1 MCGICGVL
9 GEPAHWSSA
18 QGRLR
23 LAQPANAR
31 AERASV
37 GFGAGGGDGCG
48 CPGPPARGLSGHA
61 WSGCSTALRAPAT
74 CRSATGRAA
83 RTWLPAPPAG
93 RNWCHRWPRCG
104 WRSIG
109 SAALWCCPP
118 GIGGRDR
125 PPVGAGGAG
134 ARSARRRCDRSAG
147 AWVAEPASGRRGTEP
162 ASGRQGAEPA
172 SGRRRVARGA
182 RNRWGRLM
190 DSRLPVNVL
199 TGFLGSGKTSLLNR
213 LLRDPAFSHCA
224 VLINEFGTIGI
235 DHHLVEAVD
244 GDLVLLS
251 SGCVCCT
258 IRGDLRA
265 AIRGLYERRERG
277 AVAPF
282 TRLLI
287 ETTGLADPTPV
298 LATVMH
304 DPVLRAHLRAGN
316 VITTV
321 DAVHAHGQLERH
333 PQSRKQ
339 VAVAD
344 RLGGRWWM
352 GRACSARTCFRS
364 RARARNSGAGWMPRG
379 NAATP
384 RCSMAA
390 RMAASNLLCWSRATM
405 STGWRSAC
413 GCPCCCTATARRCCA
428 SRA

>member
-23 LAQPANAR
+23 LAMPASAR
-31 AERASV
+31 AERARMVRMLNRIARTRNVQISDWQGCAYLV
-37 GFGAGGGDGCG
+37 AG
-48 CPGPPARGLSGHA
+48 
-61 WSGCSTALRAPAT
+61 
-74 CRSATGRAA
+74 ATGRQELVPSLAQVWLALDRLRGAA
-83 RTWLPAPPAG
+83 VGPPRHGGG
-93 RNWCHRWPRCG
+93 RR
-104 WRSIG
+104 
-109 SAALWCCPP
+109 PP
-118 GIGGRDR
+118 GGGGVMD
-125 PPVGAGGAG
+125 GGL
-134 ARSARRRCDRSAG
+134 R
-147 AWVAEPASGRRGTEP
+147 
-162 ASGRQGAEPA
+162 
-172 SGRRRVARGA
+172 
-182 RNRWGRLM
+182 
-190 DSRLPVNVL
+190 VNVL

-277 AVAPF
+277 AGAPVP
-282 TRLLI
+282 RLLI

-333 PQSRKQ
+333 PQTRKQ

-344 RLGGRWWM
+344 PLMVTKAEPPNPPALAALLQELAPLNPAALVCLAGPKALDAQALLGQDMFQKQGKSEELGRWLD
-352 GRACSARTCFRS
+352 
-364 RARARNSGAGWMPRG
+364 
-379 NAATP
+379 
-384 RCSMAA
+384 AA
-390 RMAASNLLCWSRATM
+390 RQRRYAPVQHGGAHGGIESFVLEPGNDVDWLAFSLWLSLLLHRHGAQVLRVKGLIHVAGASTPVAIHGVQQLMHPPLHL
-405 STGWRSAC
+405 
-413 GCPCCCTATARRCCA
+413 PHFPHP
-428 SRA
+428 